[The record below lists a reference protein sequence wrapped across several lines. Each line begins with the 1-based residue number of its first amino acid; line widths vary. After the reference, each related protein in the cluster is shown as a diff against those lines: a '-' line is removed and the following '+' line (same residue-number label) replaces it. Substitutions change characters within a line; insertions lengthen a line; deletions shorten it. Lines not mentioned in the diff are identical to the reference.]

1 VKVAYVHTGQWP
13 SNSPS
18 FTFVTLN
25 AIGLSAEFDQSY
37 LFVKKNSEDDNDKIL
52 LDNFNLSQPSNLSI
66 NRIVHNSFI
75 NSNIFYYR
83 KVVKILNNL
92 IESNKLDVIITRN
105 STFLKY
111 LIPLKR
117 KYGIQVYFESH
128 DFYADLSLRD
138 DINVKKKKHFEKN
151 EKKYI
156 PHISGILCLQAA
168 QKKLYDEKFPN
179 VKSFVARTGL
189 HEINNINNKKT
200 YLTYIGSLDKHKG
213 LLQLL
218 QALNLSKT
226 NPRLLIVG
234 GKFSSE
240 IVEIEKQIEN
250 NYNPELVEVTG
261 WIDRI
266 KLSKYLEQTAVGIV
280 PLTGT
285 FFNKYLTSP
294 LKLFDYYSHCIPVI
308 ATDLPTTR
316 ELIIEGKTGLF
327 FEDENIQD
335 LAIKIDKLFSNK
347 NIIDEM
353 RSEVCSYAN
362 NLLWS
367 NRAKILKEIFEEQI
381 K

>member
-1 VKVAYVHTGQWP
+1 LKIAYVHTGQWP

-37 LFVKKNSEDDNDKIL
+37 LFVKKNSEDDINKIL
-52 LDNFNLSQPSNLSI
+52 LDSFNLLKPSNLSI
-66 NRIVHNSFI
+66 NRIIHNSII
-75 NSNIFYYR
+75 NSNLFYYR
-83 KVVKILNNL
+83 KVVKILTNL
-92 IESNKLDVIITRN
+92 IESNKLDVVITRN
-105 STFLKY
+105 SSFLKY
-111 LIPLKR
+111 LVPLKK
-117 KYGIQVYFESH
+117 KYGVHIYFESH

-138 DINVKKKKHFEKN
+138 DINVKKKKHSEKN
-151 EKKYI
+151 ERKYI
-156 PHISGILCLQAA
+156 PHVSGILCLQTA
-168 QKKLYDEKFPN
+168 QKKLYNENFPT

-189 HEINNINNKKT
+189 HEINNINNEKT

-226 NPRLLIVG
+226 KPRLLIVG
-234 GKFSSE
+234 GKSSSE
-240 IVEIEKQIEN
+240 IIEIEKQIEN

-261 WIDRI
+261 WIDRNN
-266 KLSKYLEQTAVGIV
+266 LANYLKQTAIGII

-294 LKLFDYYSHCIPVI
+294 LKLFDYYSYCIPVI

-327 FEDENIQD
+327 FEDGNIND
-335 LAIKIDKLFSNK
+335 LANKIDKLFSNK
-347 NIIDEM
+347 NIIDNM
-353 RSEVCSYAN
+353 RSEVYSFAN
-362 NLLWS
+362 NLLWR
-367 NRAKILKEIFEEQI
+367 NRARILKEIFEEQI